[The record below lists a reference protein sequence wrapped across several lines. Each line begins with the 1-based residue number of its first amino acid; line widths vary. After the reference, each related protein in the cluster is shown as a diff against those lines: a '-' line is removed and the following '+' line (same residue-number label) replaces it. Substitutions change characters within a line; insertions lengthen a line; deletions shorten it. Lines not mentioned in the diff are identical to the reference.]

1 MSKEAYWTAFQRRD
15 LTRRRLLQAAG
26 TGAAAA
32 GMGLAACGGRGKP
45 AAGGT
50 ASSSAGGTPRPG
62 GVVRIR
68 ATSDPFDWD
77 MSYAGKSVPND
88 YGQSLAYDSLL
99 TFKHGPE
106 VDFGASILQPNL
118 AAKWETPDAITYTFH
133 LRQGVKFANRPPVN
147 GRELTSADIKW
158 SYEYWSRTGQFK
170 GNGKL
175 PPSQYA
181 GYFEGMTGI
190 QTPDPYTVVVTFA
203 QPFVPFINY
212 AGSYFNPIVPHEI
225 YDADGDL
232 QTQIAGT
239 GPYQLDQASSQKGS
253 KWVWKK
259 NPNYWDSGKPYI
271 NEVDW
276 IVLTDQ
282 AAANS
287 AFQTKQVDIVGV
299 MNDTMAVVS
308 AEQFMKAN
316 PTASYLEYLPV
327 GNSLYLN
334 INCKKSPMTDARVR
348 QAMSFA
354 MDRDEFVKTLSNGK
368 GGWSLS
374 GAFPD
379 TFTQD
384 EIKQLLKY
392 DPVQAKQL
400 LSAAGYA
407 NGLDF
412 EYIYPGLAYGQ
423 DYLSAIQLLQAQL
436 KKVGLNMTLKSFDK
450 DAWTNNRKT
459 YNFQMTGSGKADL
472 VGDVD
477 SWLFDFHSGSKSNY
491 SQVADPQL
499 DALIDQSRQETD
511 AAKRKDIVRQAVK
524 LIATQAYSLSAWAGH
539 QFQFW
544 QPTLKGYAPN
554 FGINTVPQTDS
565 WITSA

>member
-1 MSKEAYWTAFQRRD
+1 MTEGACWTAIQRRGV
-15 LTRRRLLQAAG
+15 TRRRLMQGAGAVAAG
-26 TGAAAA
+26 A
-32 GMGLAACGGRGKP
+32 GLAACGGRAKP
-45 AAGGT
+45 QAGGSS
-50 ASSSAGGTPRPG
+50 ASSGTPKPG
-62 GVVRIR
+62 GVARVR

-77 MSYAGKSVPND
+77 MSFAGKSVPND

-99 TFKHGPE
+99 TFKHGAG
-106 VDFGASILQPNL
+106 VDFGAAMLQANL
-118 AAKWETPDAITYTFH
+118 ATKWETPDAITYTFH

-170 GNGKL
+170 GNSKL

-181 GYFEGMTGI
+181 GYFEGMSGI
-190 QTPDPYTVVVTFA
+190 QTPDPYTVVVTFS

-225 YDADGDL
+225 YDADGNL

-239 GPYQLDQASSQKGS
+239 GPWQLDQASSQKGS

-259 NPNYWDSGKPYI
+259 NPTYWDTGKPYI
-271 NEVDW
+271 DEVQW
-276 IVLTDQ
+276 IVLPDQ

-287 AFQTKQVDIVGV
+287 AFQTKQVDIMGV
-299 MNDTMAVVS
+299 AGDIMAVVS

-316 PTASYLEYLPV
+316 PNASHLEYLPV
-327 GNSLYLN
+327 GNSLYMN
-334 INCKKSPMTDARVR
+334 INTQRAPLNDLRVR
-348 QAMSFA
+348 QAVSFA
-354 MDRDEFVKTLSNGK
+354 MDRDEFVKTLSDGK
-368 GGWSLS
+368 GGWALS

-379 TFTQD
+379 TYSQE
-384 EIKQLLKY
+384 EIKQILKY
-392 DPVQAKQL
+392 DPAQSKQL
-400 LSAAGYA
+400 LSAAGYT
-407 NGLDF
+407 NGVEF
-412 EYIYPGLAYGQ
+412 EWMYPGLSYGQ
-423 DYLSAIQLLQAQL
+423 DYVTAIQLLQAQL
-436 KKVGLNMTLKSFDK
+436 KKVGINMTLKSFDK

-459 YNFQMTGSGKADL
+459 YNFQMTGSAKADL

-477 SWLFDFHSGSKSNY
+477 SWLLDFHSGSKSNY
-491 SQVADPQL
+491 SQVEDPNL
-499 DALIDQSRQETD
+499 DSLIDQSRRETD
-511 AAKRKDIVRQAVK
+511 PAKRRDLIRQAVK

-554 FGINTVPQTDS
+554 FGINTVPQTDN
-565 WITSA
+565 WVTNA

>member
-1 MSKEAYWTAFQRRD
+1 MVACGQSKPSSSSGSSG
-15 LTRRRLLQAAG
+15 AAG
-26 TGAAAA
+26 SP
-32 GMGLAACGGRGKP
+32 K
-45 AAGGT
+45 
-50 ASSSAGGTPRPG
+50 PG
-62 GVVRIR
+62 GIARVR

-88 YGQSLAYDSLL
+88 YGQDLAYDSLL
-99 TFKHGPE
+99 AFKHGPD

-118 AAKWETPDAITYTFH
+118 ATKWETPDAITYTFH
-133 LRQGVKFANRPPVN
+133 LRQGVKFANRAPVN

-170 GNGKL
+170 DNKSL

-225 YDADGDL
+225 FDADGNL
-232 QTQIAGT
+232 QSQIAGT

-259 NPNYWDSGKPYI
+259 NPTYWDTGKPYI
-271 NEVDW
+271 DEVQW
-276 IVLTDQ
+276 IVLADQ

-287 AFQTKQVDIVGV
+287 AFQTKQVDLVGIL
-299 MNDTMAVVS
+299 NDTMAVIT
-308 AEQFMKAN
+308 AEQFQKAN
-316 PTASYLEYLPV
+316 PTASYIEYLPV
-327 GNSLYLN
+327 GNSLYIN
-334 INCKKSPMTDARVR
+334 IQTKKAPLTDVRVR

-368 GGWSLS
+368 GGWALS

-384 EIKQLLKY
+384 EMHQMLKY
-392 DPVQAKQL
+392 DPTQAKQL
-400 LSAAGYA
+400 LSAAGYP
-407 NGLDF
+407 NGVDI
-412 EYIYPGLAYGQ
+412 EWIYPGLAYGQ
-423 DYLSAIQLLQAQL
+423 DYISAIQLLQAQL
-436 KKVGLNMTLKSFDK
+436 KKVGINMTLKSFDK

-459 YNFQMTGSGKADL
+459 YNFQLTGSAKADL

-477 SWLFDFHSGSKSNY
+477 SWLYDFHSGSKANY
-491 SQVADPQL
+491 SQVSDPQL
-499 DALIDQSRQETD
+499 DSLIDQSRRETD
-511 AAKRKDIVRQAVK
+511 PDKRKDLVRQAVK
-524 LIATQAYSLSAWAGH
+524 LIATQAYSLSAWSGH

-544 QPTLKGYAPN
+544 QPTLKGFHPN
-554 FGINTVPQTDS
+554 FNNNTVPQTDS
-565 WITSA
+565 WVTTA